1 MGYQRRVHGDSCPVS
16 TERQQYSSKMKFL
29 ALSVILALAVTLSS
43 AVSVEQALHQEWELF
58 KSTHGK
64 SYSESESEFR
74 MRVFLDN
81 RDKVAAHNALF
92 AKGEVTFTLAMN
104 KFGDLLSQEFAALFN
119 GYSSQPRSGAVFMKP
134 ENFKAPSSVDWR
146 SEGYVTPV
154 KDQKQCGSCW
164 AFSAVGA
171 LEGQHFRKSGELV
184 SLSEQNLVDCSSRYG
199 NAGCNGGLMDSA
211 FEYVVANGGIDTEA
225 SYPYEARVSSSPTLQ
240 SLTSPCS
247 YAEQLHF
254 PHYSRT
260 KLAVSMLP
268 TLEPPPP
275 VSWMLKQEANQI
287 LWPPS
292 HRSDQC
298 PSPSMPLVLHS
309 SCITQ
314 VFTMKRDAAVLVW
327 TMVSWLSDTEPMLSG
342 DFWIV
347 KNSWGASWGE
357 GGYIKMAR
365 NMGNQCGIATEALPH
380 CINYCNPFNSYKN
393 SV

>member
-16 TERQQYSSKMKFL
+16 TERQKYSSKMKFL

-64 SYSESESEFR
+64 SYSESENEFR

-134 ENFKAPSSVDWR
+134 ENFKAPSSVDRR

-199 NAGCNGGLMDSA
+199 NDGCNGGLMDSA

-225 SYPYEARVSSSPTLQ
+225 SYPYEARDKTCRFNAANVGATATGFMDVKAGSESDLMALASVGPVSV
-240 SLTSPCS
+240 
-247 YAEQLHF
+247 AIDA
-254 PHYSRT
+254 SRT
-260 KLAVSMLP
+260 SFQLYHSGVYNEKRCSSIRLDHGVLAVGYG
-268 TLEPPPP
+268 T
-275 VSWMLKQEANQI
+275 
-287 LWPPS
+287 
-292 HRSDQC
+292 
-298 PSPSMPLVLHS
+298 
-309 SCITQ
+309 
-314 VFTMKRDAAVLVW
+314 DAVG
-327 TMVSWLSDTEPMLSG
+327 G

-365 NMGNQCGIATEALPH
+365 NMGNQCGIATEA
-380 CINYCNPFNSYKN
+380 SYPT
-393 SV
+393 V

>member
-64 SYSESESEFR
+64 SYSESENEFR

-104 KFGDLLSQEFAALFN
+104 KFGDLLSQICCSVQRLQF
-119 GYSSQPRSGAVFMKP
+119 STPQRSCLHETRKLQSP
-134 ENFKAPSSVDWR
+134 IKCYWR

-199 NAGCNGGLMDSA
+199 NDGCNGGLMDSA

-225 SYPYEARVSSSPTLQ
+225 SYPYEARDKTCRFNAANVGATATGFMDVKAGSESDLM
-240 SLTSPCS
+240 
-247 YAEQLHF
+247 AA
-254 PHYSRT
+254 
-260 KLAVSMLP
+260 LASVG
-268 TLEPPPP
+268 P
-275 VSWMLKQEANQI
+275 VSVAI
-287 LWPPS
+287 DAS
-292 HRSDQC
+292 RSSFQLYHSGVYNEKRCSSIRLDHG
-298 PSPSMPLVLHS
+298 VL
-309 SCITQ
+309 
-314 VFTMKRDAAVLVW
+314 
-327 TMVSWLSDTEPMLSG
+327 
-342 DFWIV
+342 
-347 KNSWGASWGE
+347 
-357 GGYIKMAR
+357 
-365 NMGNQCGIATEALPH
+365 
-380 CINYCNPFNSYKN
+380 
-393 SV
+393 

>member
-64 SYSESESEFR
+64 SYSESENEFR

-225 SYPYEARVSSSPTLQ
+225 SYPYEARDK
-240 SLTSPCS
+240 TS
-247 YAEQLHF
+247 
-254 PHYSRT
+254 
-260 KLAVSMLP
+260 VSMLP

-287 LWPPS
+287 LWP
-292 HRSDQC
+292 
-298 PSPSMPLVLHS
+298 LVLHS

-314 VFTMKRDAAVLVW
+314 VFTMKRDAAVFVW
-327 TMVSWLSDTEPMLSG
+327 TMVSWLSDTEPMLSVEISG
-342 DFWIV
+342 SSRTLGEPPGEKVDTSRWPVTWATNAESPPKLLIPLY
-347 KNSWGASWGE
+347 KLLQPIQLLQKLSWLCLLMS
-357 GGYIKMAR
+357 IS
-365 NMGNQCGIATEALPH
+365 I
-380 CINYCNPFNSYKN
+380 
-393 SV
+393 

>member
-64 SYSESESEFR
+64 SYSESENEFR

-104 KFGDLLSQEFAALFN
+104 KFGDLLSHEFAALFN

-146 SEGYVTPV
+146 SEGYVTPSRIKNNADPAGHSQLLV
-154 KDQKQCGSCW
+154 LWKDSI
-164 AFSAVGA
+164 F
-171 LEGQHFRKSGELV
+171 KSGELV

-211 FEYVVANGGIDTEA
+211 FEYVV
-225 SYPYEARVSSSPTLQ
+225 
-240 SLTSPCS
+240 
-247 YAEQLHF
+247 
-254 PHYSRT
+254 
-260 KLAVSMLP
+260 
-268 TLEPPPP
+268 
-275 VSWMLKQEANQI
+275 
-287 LWPPS
+287 
-292 HRSDQC
+292 
-298 PSPSMPLVLHS
+298 
-309 SCITQ
+309 
-314 VFTMKRDAAVLVW
+314 
-327 TMVSWLSDTEPMLSG
+327 
-342 DFWIV
+342 
-347 KNSWGASWGE
+347 
-357 GGYIKMAR
+357 
-365 NMGNQCGIATEALPH
+365 
-380 CINYCNPFNSYKN
+380 
-393 SV
+393 

>member
-64 SYSESESEFR
+64 SYSESENEFR
-74 MRVFLDN
+74 MRVFFDN

-119 GYSSQPRSGAVFMKP
+119 GYSSQP

-171 LEGQHFRKSGELV
+171 L
-184 SLSEQNLVDCSSRYG
+184 NW
-199 NAGCNGGLMDSA
+199 
-211 FEYVVANGGIDTEA
+211 
-225 SYPYEARVSSSPTLQ
+225 SP
-240 SLTSPCS
+240 
-247 YAEQLHF
+247 
-254 PHYSRT
+254 
-260 KLAVSMLP
+260 
-268 TLEPPPP
+268 
-275 VSWMLKQEANQI
+275 
-287 LWPPS
+287 
-292 HRSDQC
+292 
-298 PSPSMPLVLHS
+298 
-309 SCITQ
+309 
-314 VFTMKRDAAVLVW
+314 
-327 TMVSWLSDTEPMLSG
+327 
-342 DFWIV
+342 
-347 KNSWGASWGE
+347 
-357 GGYIKMAR
+357 
-365 NMGNQCGIATEALPH
+365 
-380 CINYCNPFNSYKN
+380 
-393 SV
+393 